1 MPKAPF
7 RLSKKWLAPLFRG
20 VHSPLAPVARPGSYA
35 GKPLERKAFF
45 AFAAHPQGGLSPG
58 CPLHPRSQSGGQGRA
73 PGRAGGGVWRPG
85 AFGPRPAK
93 PNGWGGGLWPPPQP
107 FAGASRPAAAP
118 PAGQPPNAY
127 AGRRYAPCV
136 LLIPLG
142 RHTGPC
148 PWFSRRIGWPGRGS
162 G

>member
-1 MPKAPF
+1 MPKAPSGCRKSGF
-7 RLSKKWLAPLFRG
+7 RHLLKGSMAPLG
-20 VHSPLAPVARPGSYA
+20 
-35 GKPLERKAFF
+35 RKAKPCYARLFS
-45 AFAAHPQGGLSPG
+45 HLPHTPRGGLSPG

-73 PGRAGGGVWRPG
+73 PGRAGGGGVWRPG

-93 PNGWGGGLWPPPQP
+93 PNGWGGGLWPSPQP

-118 PAGQPPNAY
+118 PGWPTAKRLCGPAPP
-127 AGRRYAPCV
+127 GRRYAPCV
-136 LLIPLG
+136 LLIPPG

>member
-7 RLSKKWLAPLFRG
+7 RLSKKWLS
-20 VHSPLAPVARPGSYA
+20 SPSQRFHGPPRSESQAL
-35 GKPLERKAFF
+35 LRKAFF
-45 AFAAHPQGGLSPG
+45 AFAAHSQGGLSPG

-73 PGRAGGGVWRPG
+73 PGRAGGGGVWRPG
-85 AFGPRPAK
+85 AFGPPPAK

-118 PAGQPPNAY
+118 PGWPTAKRLCGPAPP
-127 AGRRYAPCV
+127 GRRYAPCV
-136 LLIPLG
+136 LLIPPG

>member
-7 RLSKKWLAPLFRG
+7 RLSKKWLS
-20 VHSPLAPVARPGSYA
+20 SPSQRFHGPPRSESQAL
-35 GKPLERKAFF
+35 LRKAFF
-45 AFAAHPQGGLSPG
+45 AFAAHSQGGLSPG

-73 PGRAGGGVWRPG
+73 PGRAGAAAFGGRGPLAPG
-85 AFGPRPAK
+85 LPNQMAGAGDFGPRPSHLRA
-93 PNGWGGGLWPPPQP
+93 LRALPPPP
-107 FAGASRPAAAP
+107 PGWPTAKRLCGPAP
-118 PAGQPPNAY
+118 P
-127 AGRRYAPCV
+127 GRRYAPCV
-136 LLIPLG
+136 LLIPPG